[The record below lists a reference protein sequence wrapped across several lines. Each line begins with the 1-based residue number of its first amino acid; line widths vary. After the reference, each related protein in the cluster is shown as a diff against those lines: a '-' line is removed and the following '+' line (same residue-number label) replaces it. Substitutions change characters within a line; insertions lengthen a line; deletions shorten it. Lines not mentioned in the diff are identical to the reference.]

1 MRRIKAEFCPDSK
14 RMVCNKFLD
23 ARCKGTVE
31 EYRDCINDGGVKAEV
46 KVTEENEDDVQATE

>member
-1 MRRIKAEFCPDSK
+1 MRRKEESCPTSK

-23 ARCKGTVE
+23 ARCRATLE

-46 KVTEENEDDVQATE
+46 KVTEENEEDVQATE